1 MEYESNGDGSKILS
15 IGGYLNRIRRY
26 LKDIIN
32 NLKKKKNDT
41 WKIELTIS
49 INFESS
55 TDPD

>member
-55 TDPD
+55 TDTY

>member
-32 NLKKKKNDT
+32 NLKKKKRYMKNKTDN
-41 WKIELTIS
+41 
-49 INFESS
+49 IN
-55 TDPD
+55 

>member
-32 NLKKKKNDT
+32 NLKKKKKMIHEKLN
-41 WKIELTIS
+41 
-49 INFESS
+49 
-55 TDPD
+55 

>member
-55 TDPD
+55 TDTD